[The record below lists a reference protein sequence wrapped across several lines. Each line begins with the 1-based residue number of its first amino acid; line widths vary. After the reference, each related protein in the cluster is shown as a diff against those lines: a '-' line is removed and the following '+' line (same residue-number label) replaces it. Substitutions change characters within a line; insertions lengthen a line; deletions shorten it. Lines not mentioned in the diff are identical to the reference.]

1 MANQQIKFKRV
12 ASIPSSGG
20 GMVAGD
26 VIFCTDDH
34 TIYVATGAQSKEAYY
49 GGRVKDAVLSD
60 GKLTISYMDGSAE
73 TVISF
78 SDITKALDT
87 SVKALDASV
96 NVLDA
101 SVKAL
106 EAASPVA
113 GKDIDISTN
122 KSINVSLDENITV
135 MGVTVGNLSN
145 GSTITAGSSL
155 SDILKKIL
163 LKTIDVTA
171 VLPTTTVGITSGAT
185 SGSTYEVGT
194 SLTLA
199 LGHTYAD
206 GKFTGAE
213 SAYSYTLS
221 AGCAEGA
228 TTYKYDEAATD
239 VTFTKVVTEGT
250 HTIGCTTAYG
260 ASTAAPKKN
269 NGDDSSVSIAAG
281 TATSGDISIYGKF
294 YGYVGYSTKTAAG
307 DFDSASITALAA
319 KSWITVDGTTT
330 LLTGGAT
337 SDGRSIVVAVPAK
350 YKLADIENS
359 FGGSILANFS
369 SSATVSY
376 TNGSTTTD
384 YKVYVYPITSGAQV
398 AYKNVKITKA

>member
-1 MANQQIKFKRV
+1 MA
-12 ASIPSSGG
+12 
-20 GMVAGD
+20 AGD
-26 VIFCTDDH
+26 VIFCHGDH
-34 TIYVATGAQSKEAYY
+34 TIYVATGAETTEAYY
-49 GGRVKDAVLSD
+49 GGRVKDAVLSAS
-60 GKLTISYMDGSAE
+60 GELTISYMDGSAN

-78 SDITKALDT
+78 SDITNAIE
-87 SVKALDASV
+87 ALDASV
-96 NVLDA
+96 AVLDA

-122 KSINVSLDENITV
+122 DKSINVSLDDDITV

-145 GSTITAGSSL
+145 GSTIAAGSSL
-155 SDILKKIL
+155 SEILKKIL
-163 LKTIDVTA
+163 MKTIDVVA
-171 VLPTTTVGITSGAT
+171 VSPTTTAEITSGAT

-194 SLTLA
+194 ELSLV
-199 LGHTYAD
+199 LGHTYTD
-206 GKFTGAE
+206 GKFIGAE
-213 SAYSYTLS
+213 SAYSYNLA

-228 TTYKYDEAATD
+228 TTYKYDNAITD
-239 VTFTKVVTEGT
+239 ASSTKVITEGT
-250 HTIGCTTAYG
+250 RTISCTTAYG
-260 ASTAAPKKN
+260 ASTAVPKKN
-269 NGDDSSVSIAAG
+269 NGEASSVSIAAG
-281 TATSGDISIYGKF
+281 TATSGNISIYGKF
-294 YGYVGYSTKTAAG
+294 YGYVGYSTKTTAA
-307 DFDSASITALAA
+307 DFDPASIKALTAA

-337 SDGRSIVVAVPAK
+337 SDGGSIVVAVPAK

-359 FGGSILANFS
+359 LGVSILANFS

>member
-1 MANQQIKFKRV
+1 MANTNIRFKRV
-12 ASIPSSGG
+12 SSYPASG
-20 GMVAGD
+20 VEVGD
-26 VIFCTDDH
+26 VIFNTGDH
-34 TIYVATGAQSKEAYY
+34 TIYVATGASTKEAFY
-49 GGRVKDAVLSD
+49 GGLVKNVTMNATSD
-60 GKLTISYMDGSAE
+60 KLTISYMDGSADL
-73 TVISF
+73 VVDF
-78 SDITKALDT
+78 SNYNSLI
-87 SVKALDASV
+87 ASLTTRV
-96 NVLDA
+96 TTLEGRVDD
-101 SVKAL
+101 L

-113 GKDIDISTN
+113 GSDIEISTGD
-122 KSINVSLDENITV
+122 KSINVSLDDTITV

-145 GSTITAGSSL
+145 GSTIDAGSSL
-155 SDILKKIL
+155 SEILKKIL
-163 LKTIDVTA
+163 MKTIDVKATN
-171 VLPTTTVGITSGAT
+171 PTTTVKINSGAT

-213 SAYSYTLS
+213 STYSYNLA

-228 TTYKYDEAATD
+228 TTYKYDNTATD
-239 VTFTKVVTEGT
+239 ASSTKVVTEGT
-250 HTIGCTTAYG
+250 HTIGCATTYG

-269 NGDDSSVSIAAG
+269 TGEASSVSIAAG
-281 TATSGDISIYGKF
+281 TATSGNISIYGKF

-307 DFDSASITALAA
+307 DFDSDSIKALTAA
-319 KSWITVDGTTT
+319 KSWITVDGVTT

-337 SDGRSIVVAVPAK
+337 SDGGSIVVAVPAK

-359 FGGSILANFS
+359 LGVSILANFS

>member
-1 MANQQIKFKRV
+1 MANPSIKFRRV
-12 ASIPSSGG
+12 STAPVSG
-20 GMVAGD
+20 MTAGE
-26 VIFCTDDH
+26 VIFCTGDK
-34 TIYVATGAQSKEAYY
+34 TIYVATGAESKEPYY
-49 GGRVKDAVLSD
+49 GGRVKDVSINGD
-60 GKLTISYMDGSAE
+60 KITVSYMDGTADAVFDLSDLTADLE
-73 TVISF
+73 TKVQ
-78 SDITKALDT
+78 A
-87 SVKALDASV
+87 
-96 NVLDA
+96 LDA

-113 GKDIDISTN
+113 GKDIKISTED
-122 KSINVSLDENITV
+122 KSINVSLDDAITV

-145 GSTITAGSSL
+145 GSTIDAGSSL
-155 SDILKKIL
+155 TEILKKIL
-163 LKTIDVTA
+163 MKTIDVKATTPTTA
-171 VLPTTTVGITSGAT
+171 VKITSGAT

-194 SLTLA
+194 GLTLA
-199 LGHTYAD
+199 LGHTYTD

-213 SAYSYTLS
+213 SAYSYNLA

-228 TTYKYDEAATD
+228 TTYKYDNATTD
-239 VTFTKVVTEGT
+239 ASSTKVVTEGT
-250 HTIGCTTAYG
+250 HTVGCTTAYG

-269 NGDDSSVSIAAG
+269 TGDASSVSIAAG
-281 TATSGDISIYGKF
+281 TATSGNISIYGKF

-307 DFDSASITALAA
+307 DFDSASIKALAAA

-330 LLTGGAT
+330 LLSGGAT
-337 SDGRSIVVAVPAK
+337 SDGGSIVVAVPAK

-359 FGGSILANFS
+359 LGVSILANFS